1 MAESRTPRTRNRAG
15 GADEFPPR
23 ADLWSGVCADRHPLQ
38 QDAESLND
46 KIIVITGASGGIGG
60 ALAIE
65 VARRGAA
72 VVLVARRKS
81 ELDRIAKECGD
92 RALAIVADVTSRDE
106 VKRVVQESIA
116 RFGRI
121 DVWVN
126 NVGQGITRVPS
137 ELTDQD
143 IDSIMQVNVKSAL
156 YGMQEVLPHFKTRG
170 DGQII
175 NISSMLGRV
184 PFAVFR
190 SAYNGAKHFLN
201 ALTANFRME
210 HAESHP
216 GIVFT
221 LVSPG
226 VVRTEFGRN
235 AMHGGPDS
243 RQLPFSQSVE
253 EVAEVIANVM
263 ESRRNDVY
271 TREGSRDRI
280 VDYYSTV
287 GEDP

>member
-1 MAESRTPRTRNRAG
+1 MVSE
-15 GADEFPPR
+15 
-23 ADLWSGVCADRHPLQ
+23 
-38 QDAESLND
+38 
-46 KIIVITGASGGIGG
+46 
-60 ALAIE
+60 AL
-65 VARRGAA
+65 
-72 VVLVARRKS
+72 
-81 ELDRIAKECGD
+81 
-92 RALAIVADVTSRDE
+92 
-106 VKRVVQESIA
+106 A

-137 ELTDQD
+137 ELTDDD
-143 IDSIMQVNVKSAL
+143 IDHIMRVNVRSAL
-156 YGMQEVLPHFKTRG
+156 YGMQEVLPHFRERG
-170 DGQII
+170 DGQIV
-175 NISSMLGRV
+175 NISSMLGRI

-226 VVRTEFGRN
+226 VVRTEFGSN

-243 RQLPFSQSVE
+243 RQLPYSQSVE
-253 EVAEVIANVM
+253 EVAEVIANAID
-263 ESRRNDVY
+263 SKRKDVY
-271 TREGSRDRI
+271 TREGSRER
-280 VDYYSTV
+280 VAEYYSTV